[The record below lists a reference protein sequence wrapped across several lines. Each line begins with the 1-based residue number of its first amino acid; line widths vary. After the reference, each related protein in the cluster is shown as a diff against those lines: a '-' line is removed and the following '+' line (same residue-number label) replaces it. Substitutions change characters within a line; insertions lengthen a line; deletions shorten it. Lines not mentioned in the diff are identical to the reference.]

1 MKTKCQTVYAI
12 NISLLTI
19 QREQLLHDAPK
30 NDCILIKSLLI
41 NYEILYFIPSC
52 IV

>member
-1 MKTKCQTVYAI
+1 MKTKCQTVDAI

-30 NDCILIKSLLI
+30 NDCIL
-41 NYEILYFIPSC
+41 NHC
-52 IV
+52 